1 MKRTAGVVRTVV
13 ALCLLAGLGLSASGC
28 AEEPKPSVSV
38 LGPWTG
44 DEEESFEK
52 VLDEFRKK
60 GVDVDYQG
68 TTSLRE
74 TLLAQVQAGSPP
86 DIAVLNSVG
95 ELTEYAH
102 DGELIPLPE
111 AIRERSPAP
120 WAPELTVD
128 GRKNT
133 YWTPVKVDLKSVV
146 WHYPGKAAGK
156 GAWCLG
162 MGSGATSG
170 WPGTDWI
177 EDILLQRSGHAKYEQ
192 WVTGEISWESK
203 EVRDAWETWGRII
216 TADGGRAGAAAALRN
231 GFEGNDGK
239 GLLKRKGECV
249 REHQGSFARRLYGDD
264 VRFTPSAEAVG
275 ELGKGNGRGA
285 YEVAGDMAAMFRDSG
300 AARELLTFLTGEAAR
315 ASWAGNVAERNR
327 PFFPVSVGPYG
338 DAWANRAVDRALTG
352 ARRLCLDASDVM
364 PAGVRGAF
372 YRAVLEFLTAPGD
385 VKLLDG
391 LLDQLEYEATR
402 QRERG
407 AGRVPS
413 VCAAPAGGG

>member
-13 ALCLLAGLGLSASGC
+13 ALCLLAGLALSASGC

-52 VLDEFRKK
+52 VLNEFRKT
-60 GVDVDYQG
+60 GVDVDYEG

-74 TLLAQVQAGSPP
+74 TLVAQVQAGSPP

-102 DGELIPLPE
+102 DGELIPLPD

-120 WAPELTVD
+120 WAPELTVG

-146 WHYPGKAAGK
+146 WHYTDRSAGK

-177 EDILLQRSGHAKYEQ
+177 EDILLQRSGPAVYEQ
-192 WVTGEISWESK
+192 WATGELSWESE

-216 TADGGRAGAAAALRN
+216 TAEGGRAGAAALRN

-249 REHQGSFARRLYGDD
+249 REHQGSFARRLYDQD
-264 VRFTPSAEAVG
+264 VRFTPSAKAVG
-275 ELGKGNGRGA
+275 GLANERGA
-285 YEVAGDMAAMFRDSG
+285 YEVSGDMAAMFRDSG
-300 AARELLTFLTGEAAR
+300 SARELLTFLTGDAAR
-315 ASWAGNVAERNR
+315 ETWAGMDERSR

-364 PAGVRGAF
+364 PTGVRGAF

-385 VKLLDG
+385 EELLTG
-391 LLDQLEYEATR
+391 LLDQLEHEATR

-407 AGRVPS
+407 AGHVPS
-413 VCAAPAGGG
+413 VCAAPAGGE